1 MARIL
6 ITSALPYINGIK
18 HLGNLAGS
26 MLPADVYARF
36 QRARGH
42 DTLYICATDEHGTP
56 AELAAAAAGQD
67 VATYCAEQHVLQHDV
82 GRAFGLSWDHFG
94 RSSSPQNHRLTQHFC
109 EVLEDRGLIEERV
122 DQMVYSIDDKR
133 FLPDRYIEG
142 TCPHCGFDKARGDQC
157 DNCGNL
163 LDPTELKD
171 PYSVISGSRNL
182 EVRDTRHLYLLQTK
196 MADRIRAW
204 IDSHP
209 DWQLLAKSIAYKHLD
224 EGLID
229 RGITRDLS
237 WGIPVT
243 KGEFPRPGFE
253 DKVFYVWFDAPIEY
267 IAATQEWAEAGPD
280 RDWKSW
286 WRTDEGADDVR
297 YVQFMGKDN
306 VAFHT
311 VSFPA
316 TILGSEEPWKSVD
329 MLKAFNWLNWYGGKF
344 STSNRRGVFMDAA
357 LELLPPDLWR
367 WYLTSNSPESSD
379 TAFTWEQFASAV
391 NRDLADVL
399 GNFVNRILKFTEGK
413 FDGVIP
419 DGGAPGP
426 LEEKLYAD
434 VSARLADLAEQM
446 DAIEVRKSAQALRAL
461 WVVGNEYLQEAAPWT
476 AIKTDRDRAAVIV
489 RTALNLAALYARISA
504 PFIPFAAE
512 KIGEAFQLAWPP
524 AWPST
529 TRPPNCR
536 ACRPAWRSARPR
548 CCSRRSRTSRSPTGP
563 RGSAGRNRVTRPAGA
578 GRFSAQARLGLF
590 YVVSYLGTGV
600 SLPYIATYFRSRG
613 LTGAE
618 IGAVLAVP
626 LLARP
631 FLGPGLAVWAD
642 GFTLRRTPLALLA
655 LGAAAGYLAMLVRL
669 GLLGAAGLLAGRHDL
684 PDHPDPADRRDHP
697 AALAAGRLQ
706 LRRAARRGLGGLHRR
721 QPGHGR
727 DPGGHRAQRHR
738 RLDHRRG
745 GRRGRGLDPGPAARP
760 RPRGRRDPAG
770 PGRALERPGRP
781 AARPDLRAGR
791 DHRRPDPGGA
801 RLLLRLLGPAL
812 AQAGDLG
819 PYDRGAL
826 GRRRGRRGRLHVVRR
841 TLAAQDRDLK
851 SCWCWAAPRPCC
863 AGPPTPSPRRCGC
876 CSRCRPCTP

>member
-36 QRARGH
+36 QRARGN

-67 VATYCAEQHVLQHDV
+67 VASYCAEQHVLQHDV

-109 EVLEDRGLIEERV
+109 EVLEARGLIEERV

-142 TCPHCGFDKARGDQC
+142 TCPHCGFEKARGDQC

-163 LDPTELKD
+163 LDPTELKN

-204 IDSHP
+204 VDSHA
-209 DWQLLAKSIAYKHLD
+209 DWPLLARSIAYKHLD

-237 WGIPVT
+237 WGVPVT

-267 IAATQEWAEAGPD
+267 IAATQEWAEAGAG

-286 WRTDEGADDVR
+286 WRTDQGADDVR

-316 TILGSEEPWKSVD
+316 TILGSQEPWKSVD

-357 LELLPPDLWR
+357 LEILPPDLWR

-399 GNFVNRILKFTEGK
+399 GNFVNRILKFTESK

-419 DGGAPGP
+419 EGGAPGP
-426 LEEKLYAD
+426 LEEKLFAD
-434 VSARLADLAEQM
+434 VAARLADLAEQM

-512 KIGEAFQLAWPP
+512 KIAEAFSLSWPP
-524 AWPST
+524 VWPT
-529 TRPPNCR
+529 TN
-536 ACRPAWRSARPR
+536 AAAELS
-548 CCSRRSRTSRSPTGP
+548 
-563 RGSAGRNRVTRPAGA
+563 
-578 GRFSAQARLGLF
+578 
-590 YVVSYLGTGV
+590 
-600 SLPYIATYFRSRG
+600 SLPA
-613 LTGAE
+613 
-618 IGAVLAVP
+618 
-626 LLARP
+626 
-631 FLGPGLAVWAD
+631 GLAV
-642 GFTLRRTPLALLA
+642 
-655 LGAAAGYLAMLVRL
+655 
-669 GLLGAAGLLAGRHDL
+669 
-684 PDHPDPADRRDHP
+684 
-697 AALAAGRLQ
+697 
-706 LRRAARRGLGGLHRR
+706 RAPEVLFKKIEDEQIAEWTARF
-721 QPGHGR
+721 
-727 DPGGHRAQRHR
+727 
-738 RLDHRRG
+738 
-745 GRRGRGLDPGPAARP
+745 
-760 RPRGRRDPAG
+760 
-770 PGRALERPGRP
+770 
-781 AARPDLRAGR
+781 
-791 DHRRPDPGGA
+791 GGA
-801 RLLLRLLGPAL
+801 E
-812 AQAGDLG
+812 
-819 PYDRGAL
+819 
-826 GRRRGRRGRLHVVRR
+826 
-841 TLAAQDRDLK
+841 
-851 SCWCWAAPRPCC
+851 
-863 AGPPTPSPRRCGC
+863 
-876 CSRCRPCTP
+876 